1 MQSVNYEKNLQQA
14 VIGAEAN
21 ARNEYFGKQ
30 NSYQSSLELDTY
42 IGIMGFAAER
52 GIGNSNWTYRLTNTK
67 GVFDPKLY
75 RSGWTPRGAVGKG
88 LSVYEIS
95 KLGNGLSLGADFIT
109 TGHSFIKIA
118 KSEAEPITYIDAT
131 IGFTGLLATTAPYFT
146 GVQVPYVGEFV
157 SVYGVVR
164 ATWDVFTYLGYN
176 YGPSRW
182 YGADNTKWFK

>member
-88 LSVYEIS
+88 LNVYEIS

-109 TGHSFIKIA
+109 TGIA
-118 KSEAEPITYIDAT
+118 YNQIYNGSAQSVTYVDAGVGT
-131 IGFTGLLATTAPYFT
+131 AGLIASYASYFH
-146 GVQVPYVGEFV
+146 GIEIPVVGEFV
-157 SVYGVVR
+157 AIYGALR
-164 ATWDVFTYLGYN
+164 FSWDVGFYMGVN
-176 YGPSRW
+176 YGPRKW
-182 YGADNTKWFK
+182 YGKDDNKLFK